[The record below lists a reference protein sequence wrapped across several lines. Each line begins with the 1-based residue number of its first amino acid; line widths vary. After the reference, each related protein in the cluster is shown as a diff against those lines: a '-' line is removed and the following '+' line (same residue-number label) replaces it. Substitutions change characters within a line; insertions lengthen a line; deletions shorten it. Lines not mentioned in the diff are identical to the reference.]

1 MSLYADDMFTS
12 GILEKGAMPLKIL
25 EPSGSNVI
33 RYEIESAV
41 VYIKGIRRA
50 RGGFTTSTQ
59 AVSFERLFANIL
71 RLNVEKGTFGWRVA
85 EVRRDGDSLV
95 NVDNGEIYPARSGDY
110 YDLIPYLVHVPAGAT
125 AITYDMVEDLRA
137 DERYCG
143 YVRDRLAPEKVSEL
157 ENDAGYATE
166 DQIENVIT
174 TEPQELTDAEKAQA
188 RANIGAAA
196 AGEGGSG
203 GGTVAG
209 APKNVWYGTGAKA
222 GSSSQFINVTTA
234 GGDFVLADG
243 NMVYVK
249 LTSKIGVVSN
259 VSLNVDGTGSI
270 DTDIGGAQWCDNE
283 IVGFVYSESK
293 FLKIDAGTATTQ
305 KIGKVLLSSS
315 LSSDSMITA
324 ATSSAVKH
332 VYTYVKSIGDVLDG
346 KVDQART
353 EAAEAK
359 TLAENAQPKGDYAL
373 RSELPEV
380 PVQSVNGKTGAVQL
394 LAGDV
399 GAEAIGTADSKV
411 SSHNTSDAAHNDI
424 RLLISGLTTRLNT
437 LANSTDTDLD
447 QLAEIVAYIKS
458 NKSLIDSITT
468 SKVNV
473 EDIIDNLTTSVS
485 NKPLSA
491 KMGVQLKSLIDAIK
505 IPTTLPASDVYSWAK
520 QPNKPTYTASE
531 VGAAT
536 VKQLDD
542 LRAYIDN
549 EILGGAW

>member
-1 MSLYADDMFTS
+1 M
-12 GILEKGAMPLKIL
+12 
-25 EPSGSNVI
+25 
-33 RYEIESAV
+33 
-41 VYIKGIRRA
+41 YIKGIRRA

-234 GGDFVLADG
+234 GGDFALADG

-332 VYTYVKSIGDVLDG
+332 VYTYVKSIEDVLDG

-359 TLAENAQPKGDYAL
+359 KAAKDA
-373 RSELPEV
+373 
-380 PVQSVNGKTGAVQL
+380 
-394 LAGDV
+394 
-399 GAEAIGTADSKV
+399 AIQIVTTEG
-411 SSHNTSDAAHNDI
+411 TSDAYTATVPGITELTAGVSFIMIPHAAPMTTSVTLDVNKLGAKNLKLATSNGGVVDG
-424 RLLISGLTTRLNT
+424 SGQGWLYVGKPLNVIYNGTYWVIQNMTRPVAGDLYGT
-437 LANSTDTDLD
+437 LAIGKGGTGQTSYADTKYTSVRYRGTALYNTDTD
-447 QLAEIVAYIKS
+447 
-458 NKSLIDSITT
+458 
-468 SKVNV
+468 
-473 EDIIDNLTTSVS
+473 
-485 NKPLSA
+485 
-491 KMGVQLKSLIDAIK
+491 
-505 IPTTLPASDVYSWAK
+505 PTTNGVINW
-520 QPNKPTYTASE
+520 TY
-531 VGAAT
+531 
-536 VKQLDD
+536 K
-542 LRAYIDN
+542 
-549 EILGGAW
+549 